1 MSGCSTV
8 LSQLNCMRQPQQQ
21 RQRLFRL
28 TTLIAVVVS
37 YACIQP
43 LLVSSLV
50 YRVHRV
56 HRDGYYHASEYAG
69 IASSMTTP
77 LLFPRYSTSSS
88 SSTATSEATVNQRV
102 IDDEGNSNQKSVAVD
117 VCPATRVCHDDESAE
132 SNSSMETKSTDRGI
146 NSSVVSSTSRFII
159 DSSSP
164 SVSIE
169 EVSNSNLIMI
179 VNLETTDEE
188 CNKLCWYYLL
198 FYAHLYTDI
207 ACMQYNVLNACLL
220 LMSYRH
226 ASLLSNMLHIWYL
239 LTVCYRS

>member
-1 MSGCSTV
+1 
-8 LSQLNCMRQPQQQ
+8 MRQHQQQ

-28 TTLIAVVVS
+28 TLIAVVVS

-50 YRVHRV
+50 YRVQRG
-56 HRDGYYHASEYAG
+56 HRDGYYHASEYTG

-77 LLFPRYSTSSS
+77 LLFPLYSTSSS

-102 IDDEGNSNQKSVAVD
+102 IDDDDIEGNINQKSAAVD
-117 VCPATRVCHDDESAE
+117 ACTATRVCHDDESAD
-132 SNSSMETKSTDRGI
+132 SSSSMETENTDRGI
-146 NSSVVSSTSRFII
+146 TSSVVSTSRFII

-188 CNKLCWYYLL
+188 CNKLCWYYI
-198 FYAHLYTDI
+198 YIHAHLYTDI
-207 ACMQYNVLNACLL
+207 TCMKYNVLINTEF
-220 LMSYRH
+220 
-226 ASLLSNMLHIWYL
+226 L
-239 LTVCYRS
+239 LTIDELQGSSMKLSTTL